1 MTIGKKMSKLETAAH
16 RLELAVARLER
27 ASRAAGDGESRRL
40 VVALNDAKAEYSTLE
55 QTTSRVATRLDA
67 TIARLNGILR
77 T

>member
-1 MTIGKKMSKLETAAH
+1 MSKLETAAH

-27 ASRAAGDGESRRL
+27 AARQAGGDERQLLAA
-40 VVALNDAKAEYSTLE
+40 ALSEAKAEYSALE

-67 TIARLNGILR
+67 TIERLNAVLG